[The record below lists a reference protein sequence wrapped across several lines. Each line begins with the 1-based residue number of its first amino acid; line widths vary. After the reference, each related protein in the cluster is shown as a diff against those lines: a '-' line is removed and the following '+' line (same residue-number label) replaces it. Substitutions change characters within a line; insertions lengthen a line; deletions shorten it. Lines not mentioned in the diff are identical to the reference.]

1 LIDVFQTLPPT
12 VPLSNAELDE
22 KLDDEFSLRALPDYL
37 PCRCHIDAGRT
48 EIIVRAMRRDEVV
61 DFYSAVKQV
70 AASGNGY
77 GIDELAGLDYFI
89 RW

>member
-1 LIDVFQTLPPT
+1 
-12 VPLSNAELDE
+12 
-22 KLDDEFSLRALPDYL
+22 
-37 PCRCHIDAGRT
+37 
-48 EIIVRAMRRDEVV
+48 VV